1 MTLSKGEKIRIAIR
15 DNPLKT
21 DRDKKRFKKQVLDLV
36 NDYVMFVLDE
46 FGERHMK
53 LEKLEKQV
61 LKMFKNWQSLLYII
75 NIKYDSVGHLSRNA

>member
-1 MTLSKGEKIRIAIR
+1 MKLSKGEKIRIEIR

-36 NDYVMFVLDE
+36 NDYVMFLLDE

-61 LKMFKNWQSLLYII
+61 LKMF
-75 NIKYDSVGHLSRNA
+75 SRTKVK

>member
-46 FGERHMK
+46 FGQRHMK

-61 LKMFKNWQSLLYII
+61 LKMFKN
-75 NIKYDSVGHLSRNA
+75 

>member
-1 MTLSKGEKIRIAIR
+1 MTLSKGEKIRIEIR

-46 FGERHMK
+46 FGQRHMK

-61 LKMFKNWQSLLYII
+61 LKMFKN
-75 NIKYDSVGHLSRNA
+75 

>member
-1 MTLSKGEKIRIAIR
+1 MIMKLSKGEKIRIEIR

-36 NDYVMFVLDE
+36 NDYVMFLLDE

-61 LKMFKNWQSLLYII
+61 LKMF
-75 NIKYDSVGHLSRNA
+75 SRTKVK

>member
-1 MTLSKGEKIRIAIR
+1 MTLSKGEKIRVAIR

-61 LKMFKNWQSLLYII
+61 LKMFKN
-75 NIKYDSVGHLSRNA
+75 

>member
-61 LKMFKNWQSLLYII
+61 LKMFKN
-75 NIKYDSVGHLSRNA
+75 

>member
-1 MTLSKGEKIRIAIR
+1 MIMKLSKGEKIRIEIR

-36 NDYVMFVLDE
+36 NDYVMFLLDE

-53 LEKLEKQV
+53 LEKLEKRV
-61 LKMFKNWQSLLYII
+61 LKMF
-75 NIKYDSVGHLSRNA
+75 SRTKVK

>member
-1 MTLSKGEKIRIAIR
+1 MIMKLSKGEKIRIEIR

-61 LKMFKNWQSLLYII
+61 LKMFKN
-75 NIKYDSVGHLSRNA
+75 